1 METLIIGLMA
11 TFLLAL
17 FLGFCRAV
25 WDNPMLGAIVFASLA
40 LVAFVGLIVRWISG

>member
-25 WDNPMLGAIVFASLA
+25 WDNPMLGATVFASLA
-40 LVAFVGLIVRWISG
+40 LVACVGLIVRWISG